1 MAPASRNARKA
12 SVCPLVTAYLALSLC
27 LLQGKTAAAVSPEAA
42 AQQPSPPTATSVSV
56 PTSQNPPEI
65 TSHEA
70 ASTFKVNVRLVQVRV
85 VVRDA
90 KGKPIGTLHKEDF
103 RLFDDG
109 KAQVIANF
117 DVEKSGV
124 REANGQAASQPAPS
138 SSSTSAATS
147 DLPQRYVA
155 YVFDDVHLEYGDLVH
170 VRDAAEKNF
179 AALQS
184 TDRAA
189 IFTTSG
195 QNNLDF
201 TDDRIKLHE
210 ALQRLMPH
218 PVADRGAN
226 PCPRMTYYLADQIVN
241 NHDQQALAA
250 VTADVMRCMNI
261 SPEQAQLVA
270 SAALVARAAA
280 SQALTTG
287 NAETRLSLTSLKDIV
302 RRLSTTPG
310 QHALVLVSPGF
321 ITPQLQPDVDDVI
334 ERAARANVTISSLD
348 ARGLYVVMPFGDAT
362 KGPGAAS
369 PLEAQYE
376 MSNASADADVMAEL
390 ADGTGGSFFHNSND
404 FDEGFRT
411 ITSIPEYYYMLAF
424 SPQNLKLNG
433 RFHKLKVTLSSVEKF
448 SIQARRGYFAPHH
461 AADREQEAKQEI
473 EEALFSQEEMRDL
486 PVDLHTQFFKPG
498 DSEAKLTVLAHID
511 IRPLHFRK
519 TEGRNNGNLTIVSGV
534 FDRNGSFVTGSQK
547 TLEMHLKDETLAN
560 KLNSGLD
567 VRSHFDVKPGR
578 YLVRLVV
585 RDEEGQIAARN
596 SAVQI
601 P

>member
-1 MAPASRNARKA
+1 MAQASRNARKESAFAHFTA
-12 SVCPLVTAYLALSLC
+12 SLTLILC
-27 LLQGKTAAAVSPEAA
+27 LFLGKTAAADSSEAA
-42 AQQPSPPTATSVSV
+42 VQQTSPASATSVSV

-103 RLFDDG
+103 HLFDDG

-124 REANGQAASQPAPS
+124 SEANGQAASQAA
-138 SSSTSAATS
+138 SSSTATSAPPS

-155 YVFDDVHLEYGDLVH
+155 YVFDDLHLEYGDLVH
-170 VRDAAEKNF
+170 VRDAADKNF
-179 AALQS
+179 AGLRP
-184 TDRAA
+184 TERAA

-195 QNNLDF
+195 QNDLDF

-210 ALQRLMPH
+210 ALGHLMPH
-218 PVADRGAN
+218 PITDRGAN
-226 PCPRMTYYLADQIVN
+226 PCPRMTYYLADQIIN
-241 NHDQQALAA
+241 NKDQQALAA
-250 VTADVMRCMNI
+250 VTADVMRCMSINR
-261 SPEQAQLVA
+261 PDQASFVA
-270 SAALVARAAA
+270 NAAA
-280 SQALTTG
+280 SQALATG
-287 NAETRLSLTSLKDIV
+287 DAETRLSLTSLKDIV

-321 ITPQLQPDVDDVI
+321 ITPQLLPEVDDVI
-334 ERAARANVTISSLD
+334 ERAARANVTISALD
-348 ARGLYVVMPFGDAT
+348 ARGLFVVMPFGDVT

-376 MSNASADADVMAEL
+376 MNNASADADVMAEL

-404 FDEGFRT
+404 FNEGFRT
-411 ITSIPEYYYMLAF
+411 IASAPEYYYVLAF

-433 RFHKLKVTLSSVEKF
+433 RFHKLKVTLSTEEKF
-448 SIQARRGYFAPHH
+448 SIQARRGYFAPNH

-486 PVDLHTQFFKPG
+486 PVDLHTQFFKPS
-498 DSEAKLTVLAHID
+498 DSEAELTVLAHID
-511 IRPLHFRK
+511 VRPLHFRK

-534 FDRNGSFVTGSQK
+534 FDRNGNFVTGSQK

-585 RDEEGQIAARN
+585 RDEEGQIAAQN

>member
-1 MAPASRNARKA
+1 MAPASRNACRA
-12 SVCPLVTAYLALSLC
+12 PVFAHLTACLTLILC
-27 LLQGKTAAAVSPEAA
+27 LFTGKPAPAVSSEAA
-42 AQQPSPPTATSVSV
+42 AQQPSPPSATSVSV

-117 DVEKSGV
+117 DVEKSGALQ
-124 REANGQAASQPAPS
+124 ANGQAASRPAS
-138 SSSTSAATS
+138 SNTGTSAPPS

-155 YVFDDVHLEYGDLVH
+155 YVFDDVHLEYDDLVH

-179 AALQS
+179 AALQP

-195 QNNLDF
+195 QDNLDF

-210 ALQRLMPH
+210 ALQHLMPH
-218 PVADRGAN
+218 PIADPGAN
-226 PCPRMTYYLADQIVN
+226 PCPRMTYYLADQIIN
-241 NHDQQALAA
+241 NKDPQALAA
-250 VTADVMRCMNI
+250 VIADVMKCMSI
-261 SPEQAQLVA
+261 SKPEQASPVA
-270 SAALVARAAA
+270 NAAA

-287 NAETRLSLTSLKDIV
+287 NAETRLALTSLKDIV

-310 QHALVLVSPGF
+310 QHTLVLVSPGF
-321 ITPQLQPDVDDVI
+321 ITPQQQPDVDDVI
-334 ERAARANVTISSLD
+334 ERAAHVNVTINALD
-348 ARGLYVVMPFGDAT
+348 ARGLFVVMPFGDET
-362 KGPGAAS
+362 KGPGASS

-376 MSNASADADVMAEL
+376 MNNASADADVMAEL

-411 ITSIPEYYYMLAF
+411 IASAPEYYYVLAF

-433 RFHKLKVTLSSVEKF
+433 RFHKLKVTLSTGEKF
-448 SIQARRGYFAPHH
+448 SIQARRGYFAPNH

-486 PVDLHTQFFKPG
+486 PVDLHTQYFKPS
-498 DSEAKLTVLAHID
+498 DSEATLTVLAHID
-511 IRPLHFRK
+511 VRPLHFRK

-534 FDRNGSFVTGSQK
+534 FDRSGNFVTGSQK

-585 RDEEGQIAARN
+585 RDEEGQIAAQN